1 MIWICIGCISFPLF
15 ILYDMNQIKS
25 NSTYMKPLFLIGLT
39 VLFSVTLKLSATV
52 FESDYSVG
60 FLTVAVF
67 CLLAGLNLLLLVY
80 TLFFAI
86 PFQEA
91 YVEGSKQKICKEGVY
106 ALCRHPGVIFLA
118 GFYLFLG
125 LALGRPMMLL
135 AGLCFSVLN
144 LLYVWIQDLYIFP
157 ALFEGYEEYRQ
168 EAPFLIPSRVSMTKC
183 RADLKRRYGRKK

>member
-1 MIWICIGCISFPLF
+1 MMLICIGCISFPLF

-25 NSTYMKPLFLIGLT
+25 NSKFFKPLFFVGSII
-39 VLFSVTLKLSATV
+39 LFSVTLKLSATV
-52 FESDYSVG
+52 YDSDYSVA

-67 CLLAGLNLLLLVY
+67 YLLAGLNLLLLVY

-125 LALGRPMMLL
+125 LALGRPVMLL
-135 AGLCFSVLN
+135 AGLCFTVLN
-144 LLYVWIQDLYIFP
+144 LLYVWIQDTYIFP
-157 ALFEGYEEYRQ
+157 ALFDGYEEYRK
-168 EAPFLIPSRVSMTKC
+168 EAPFLIPDRDSVKKC
-183 RADLKRRYGRKK
+183 KRDLSRRYGRK

>member
-25 NSTYMKPLFLIGLT
+25 NRPYLKPLFFIGFL
-39 VLFSVTLKLSATV
+39 VLSLVTLKLSVTV
-52 FESDYSVG
+52 FESDYIVG
-60 FLTVAVF
+60 FFTVAVF
-67 CLLAGLNLLLLVY
+67 YLLAGGNLLLLVY

-91 YVEGSKQKICKEGVY
+91 YVEGSGQKICKEGVY
-106 ALCRHPGVIFLA
+106 ALCRHPGVLFFA

-144 LLYVWIQDLYIFP
+144 LLYVWIQDIYIFP
-157 ALFEGYEEYRQ
+157 KLFEGYEEYRR
-168 EAPFLIPSRVSMTKC
+168 EAPFLIPDRVSMRRC
-183 RADLKRRYGRKK
+183 GEDLKLRYGRK